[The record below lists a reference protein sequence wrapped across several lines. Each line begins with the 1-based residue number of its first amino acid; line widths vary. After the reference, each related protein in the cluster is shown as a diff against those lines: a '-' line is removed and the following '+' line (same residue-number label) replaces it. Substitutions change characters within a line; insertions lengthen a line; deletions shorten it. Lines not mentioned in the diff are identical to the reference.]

1 MYLQRPNQEI
11 IKQLLTYEVV
21 KSTALYKDTNLITSI
36 KKEKRKMVQKLGSFT
51 DLEMLHT
58 EKNGNTSQK
67 INLELQS

>member
-36 KKEKRKMVQKLGSFT
+36 KKKRKMVQKLGSFT